1 MYESGLIEIRLVTD
15 NHTVSIDAMIWNKAN
30 IPKPLL
36 LNTTIYTLPY
46 GSNSG
51 LRKSWKM

>member
-15 NHTVSIDAMIWNKAN
+15 NHTVSIDAMIWNEAN